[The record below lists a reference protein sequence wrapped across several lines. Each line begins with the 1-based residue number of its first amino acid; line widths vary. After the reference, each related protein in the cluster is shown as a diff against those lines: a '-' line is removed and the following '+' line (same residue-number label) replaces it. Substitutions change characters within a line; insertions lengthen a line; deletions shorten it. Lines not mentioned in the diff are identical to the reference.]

1 MLNFQNKYLHR
12 IKIKEYKQRDFKTF
26 KKVIPLEVF
35 KNYYIKDFYSPT
47 QRETLRKFLNV
58 RPELLH
64 IFLIKRY
71 LLERVVEKKYY
82 FMISPSKMFPNRF
95 LKIKNRYFRRK
106 KRKKNLK
113 LRFKFFFRYNYDNF
127 LFYLTI
133 FNKQFIIKP
142 FNFLNA
148 LFYYKTRNF
157 RKLYKIRPSKRKR
170 FSRFLFLF
178 NRRKRRRIRFVRRRI
193 RYLKYRFKKKSVMKR
208 FTRIKIRR
216 IQNLFKFIAFFHPL
230 KQKKLLVDDNF
241 KIKSILTL
249 PYKLLKFNFNKISN
263 SYSFFINFRQRRQK
277 IKIFN
282 NIDNTTI
289 LKNEKIKLYDDIK
302 LILKNKLIINK
313 KKKIKKNKKKKLKEL
328 IFFHKK
334 KKLKKIKFFHK
345 KKKNKKIK
353 FFHKKKK
360 IKISHTI
367 SYKSKVKLLKK
378 NKKLNFLTLDF
389 DLDFLSKYL
398 KNEAIKSKEYVIKNT
413 YFPDYLI
420 LTSFLKK
427 NLNKFKFSKNK
438 KNIYNLMIIV
448 KKINKLSKNI
458 FFFKN
463 KLNKFILKKKKN
475 LSRLFLK
482 LLIINKKKRIINKF
496 NNYKQIIF
504 NLLYII
510 KQFKTKLKEFILNFY
525 IIYNKL
531 NYSNNN
537 IIDKN
542 NKNFFFLKKIFY
554 YLKRKKVKSKLKN
567 KRKLIFSFLF
577 FKKRFLFSKSKRFIF
592 SYNNKLNNKFL
603 KPWRKKIFLRKK
615 YRRQK
620 RGFLR
625 RINKNFYLSSF
636 YLYKNYFNKKKL
648 LKNNFYSHFC
658 NKKFKFIYLNF
669 LKKTN
674 LNYSKIIQ
682 INKNIDFLQQK
693 II

>member
-1 MLNFQNKYLHR
+1 
-12 IKIKEYKQRDFKTF
+12 
-26 KKVIPLEVF
+26 
-35 KNYYIKDFYSPT
+35 
-47 QRETLRKFLNV
+47 
-58 RPELLH
+58 
-64 IFLIKRY
+64 
-71 LLERVVEKKYY
+71 
-82 FMISPSKMFPNRF
+82 
-95 LKIKNRYFRRK
+95 
-106 KRKKNLK
+106 
-113 LRFKFFFRYNYDNF
+113 
-127 LFYLTI
+127 
-133 FNKQFIIKP
+133 
-142 FNFLNA
+142 
-148 LFYYKTRNF
+148 
-157 RKLYKIRPSKRKR
+157 
-170 FSRFLFLF
+170 
-178 NRRKRRRIRFVRRRI
+178 
-193 RYLKYRFKKKSVMKR
+193 
-208 FTRIKIRR
+208 
-216 IQNLFKFIAFFHPL
+216 
-230 KQKKLLVDDNF
+230 
-241 KIKSILTL
+241 
-249 PYKLLKFNFNKISN
+249 
-263 SYSFFINFRQRRQK
+263 
-277 IKIFN
+277 
-282 NIDNTTI
+282 
-289 LKNEKIKLYDDIK
+289 
-302 LILKNKLIINK
+302 
-313 KKKIKKNKKKKLKEL
+313 
-328 IFFHKK
+328 
-334 KKLKKIKFFHK
+334 
-345 KKKNKKIK
+345 
-353 FFHKKKK
+353 
-360 IKISHTI
+360 
-367 SYKSKVKLLKK
+367 
-378 NKKLNFLTLDF
+378 
-389 DLDFLSKYL
+389 
-398 KNEAIKSKEYVIKNT
+398 
-413 YFPDYLI
+413 
-420 LTSFLKK
+420 
-427 NLNKFKFSKNK
+427 
-438 KNIYNLMIIV
+438 MIIV